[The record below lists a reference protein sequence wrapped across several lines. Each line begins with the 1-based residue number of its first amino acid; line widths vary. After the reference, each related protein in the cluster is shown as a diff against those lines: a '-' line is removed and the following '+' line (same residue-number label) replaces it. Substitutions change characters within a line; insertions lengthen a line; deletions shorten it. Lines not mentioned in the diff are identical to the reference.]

1 MRENNLLRKEKL
13 MKILKRNKGVIIF
26 YLVIIAGCLI
36 LSEQNKKNSN
46 DDSILGNANFNY
58 YSIKK

>member
-1 MRENNLLRKEKL
+1 
-13 MKILKRNKGVIIF
+13 MKIMKRNKGSIIF

-46 DDSILGNANFNY
+46 SDSMRSANFNY

>member
-1 MRENNLLRKEKL
+1 
-13 MKILKRNKGVIIF
+13 MKFIKRNKGAIIF

-46 DDSILGNANFNY
+46 SDSMGNVNNNY